1 MAKKAMLV
9 TTADNPFSPFTQFD
23 SWFMYDM
30 RMGYNTFFLLANL
43 APLSDNLTDY
53 ENDVLA
59 SQAINELLDMGIAIG
74 RDGAVS
80 KYVPAIEDETAE
92 W

>member
-9 TTADNPFSPFTQFD
+9 TTADNPFSPFTQCY
-23 SWFMYDM
+23 SWLKYDT
-30 RMGYNTFFLLANL
+30 RMGYNTCGWLANL
-43 APLSDNLTDY
+43 AHLSDNLTDY
-53 ENDVLA
+53 EKDLLA
-59 SQAINELLDMGIAIG
+59 SQAINDLLDIGIAIG

-80 KYVPAIEDETAE
+80 QYVPAIEDETAE

>member
-30 RMGYNTFFLLANL
+30 RMGYNTC
-43 APLSDNLTDY
+43 
-53 ENDVLA
+53 
-59 SQAINELLDMGIAIG
+59 G
-74 RDGAVS
+74 
-80 KYVPAIEDETAE
+80 
-92 W
+92 

>member
-30 RMGYNTFFLLANL
+30 RMGYNTCGWLANL

-74 RDGAVS
+74 RNGAVS
-80 KYVPAIEDETAE
+80 QYVPAIEDETAE